1 MNSMYGSPR
10 LRSSL
15 GHLIKL
21 MCDAS
26 VNYIWTN
33 MKIYRGTEILHA
45 EVAKMSVTQ
54 SVLHT
59 LADQYVRTGVCT
71 AVAFMSLRRLLVA
84 FKATHGVYDCRY

>member
-1 MNSMYGSPR
+1 
-10 LRSSL
+10 
-15 GHLIKL
+15 
-21 MCDAS
+21 
-26 VNYIWTN
+26 

>member
-1 MNSMYGSPR
+1 
-10 LRSSL
+10 
-15 GHLIKL
+15 

-33 MKIYRGTEILHA
+33 MKMYRDTEILHA

-54 SVLHT
+54 SVLHVQ

-71 AVAFMSLRRLLVA
+71 AVAFMSLHRLLVA
-84 FKATHGVYDCRY
+84 FKATHEAYDCRY